1 MIKNLEAED
10 RLKTLIDMA
19 FAEDLG
25 TGDLATQVIFPESR
39 KAEAYLIAKADG
51 VISGLEIAKMVL
63 EHFGSLEDFTPH
75 VKDGDRVTKGQKI
88 LDFRGD
94 YAHLLSSERIMLNF
108 LQRMSGIATATR
120 HYVDLLSGTRTRI
133 LDTRKTLPGHRYT
146 DKMAVLHGGGMNHRM
161 GLYDMC
167 LLKDNHITVSGG
179 VRQAIEAARAGLPV
193 SVKIE
198 IETETLPQVKEA
210 LDAGADIIMLDN
222 MDIPTMRR
230 AVEMISGRAKTE
242 ASGNI
247 TSDNIAQIARE
258 TGVDFISSGA
268 LTHSVKALD
277 ISMKF
282 TKTSD
287 LQTK

>member
-63 EHFGSLEDFTPH
+63 EHFDPLEDFTPH

-133 LDTRKTLPGHRYT
+133 LDTRKTLPGYRYT

>member
-1 MIKNLEAED
+1 MIHNQEALD
-10 RLKTLIDMA
+10 RLEELIEMA
-19 FAEDLG
+19 FEEDLG
-25 TGDLATQVIFPESR
+25 TGDLATQAIFPQSHE
-39 KAEAYLIAKADG
+39 AEAYLIAKADG
-51 VISGLEIAKMVL
+51 VISGLVIARMVL
-63 EHFGSLEDFTPH
+63 EHFGPLSEFTPL

-88 LDFRGD
+88 LEFRGD
-94 YAHLLSSERIMLNF
+94 YAKMLSSERIMLNF

-120 HYVDLLSGTRTRI
+120 RYVDLLEGTHTHI

-146 DKMAVLHGGGMNHRM
+146 DKMAVIHGGGMNHRL

-179 VRQAIEAARAGLPV
+179 VRQAIEAAKSHLPI

-198 IETETLPQVKEA
+198 IETETLDQVAEA

-222 MDIPTMRR
+222 MDIPTMKK
-230 AVEMISGRAKTE
+230 AVEMIEGRAKTE

-247 TSDNIAQIARE
+247 TDQNIAQIARE

-282 TKTSD
+282 K
-287 LQTK
+287 

>member
-63 EHFGSLEDFTPH
+63 EHFGPLEYFTPH

-133 LDTRKTLPGHRYT
+133 LDTRKTLPGYRYT

>member
-51 VISGLEIAKMVL
+51 VISGLEIAKMIL
-63 EHFGSLEDFTPH
+63 EHFGPLEDFTPH

>member
-1 MIKNLEAED
+1 MIKNIEAEE
-10 RLKTLIDMA
+10 RLKRLIDMA
-19 FAEDLG
+19 FEEDLG
-25 TGDLATQVIFPESR
+25 TGDLATQVIFPEVR
-39 KAEAYLIAKADG
+39 EAEAYLIAKADG
-51 VISGLEIAKMVL
+51 VISGLEVARMVL
-63 EHFGSLEDFTPH
+63 EHFGPLRDFTPH
-75 VKDGDRVTKGQKI
+75 VKDGDRVTKGQRI
-88 LDFRGD
+88 LDFKGD

-120 HYVDLLSGTRTRI
+120 LYVDLLAGTRTRI

-167 LLKDNHITVSGG
+167 LLKDNHITVCGG
-179 VRQAIEAARAGLPV
+179 VRQAIEAARAQLPI

-198 IETETLPQVKEA
+198 IETETLPQVQEA

-247 TSDNIAQIARE
+247 TKDNIAQIARE

-268 LTHSVKALD
+268 LTHSVQALD

-282 TKTSD
+282 TKTAD
-287 LQTK
+287 PEA

>member
-1 MIKNLEAED
+1 MITNQEALD
-10 RLKTLIDMA
+10 RLELLIDMA
-19 FAEDLG
+19 FEEDLG
-25 TGDLATQVIFPESR
+25 TGDLATQVIFPQARE
-39 KAEAYLIAKADG
+39 AEAYLIAKADG
-51 VISGLEIAKMVL
+51 VISGLDVARMVL
-63 EHFGSLEDFTPH
+63 EHFGPLTDFSPL

-88 LDFRGD
+88 LEFKGD
-94 YAHLLSSERIMLNF
+94 YAQMLSSERIMLNF

-120 HYVDLLSGTRTRI
+120 RYVDLLEGTRTRI

-146 DKMAVLHGGGMNHRM
+146 DKMAVLHGGGMNHRL

-179 VRQAIEAARAGLPV
+179 VRQAIEAAKSRLPI

-198 IETETLPQVKEA
+198 IETETLAQVSEA
-210 LDAGADIIMLDN
+210 LEAGADIIMLDN
-222 MDIPTMRR
+222 MDIPTMRK
-230 AVEMISGRAKTE
+230 AVEMIGGRAKTE

-247 TSDNIAQIARE
+247 TDQNIAQIARE

-282 TKTSD
+282 QK
-287 LQTK
+287 